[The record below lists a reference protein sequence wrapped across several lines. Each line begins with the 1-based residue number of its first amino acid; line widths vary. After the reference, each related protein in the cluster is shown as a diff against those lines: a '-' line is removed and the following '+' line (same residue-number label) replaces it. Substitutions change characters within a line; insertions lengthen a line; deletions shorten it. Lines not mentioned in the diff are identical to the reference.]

1 MNVADNIILTK
12 LTKISS
18 QFRHCNLAEL
28 VVSKRDNLLDFTLQI
43 SIKIRQ
49 DQTQFEG
56 PALVKQNIRNSIRV
70 SLSNL
75 FQD

>member
-1 MNVADNIILTK
+1 
-12 LTKISS
+12 
-18 QFRHCNLAEL
+18 
-28 VVSKRDNLLDFTLQI
+28 VSKRDNLLDFTLQI

-49 DQTQFEG
+49 DQIQFEG